1 MPRPLPHEER
11 IQFAIEALRS
21 SQIQGIRKAADAFN
35 VLKSTLYKRVKGGGM
50 HEHAQVRNRKLS
62 LTEEEALIQW
72 IQSMDDCSMLLM
84 IGYIWQIANLLV
96 CKYTSSVLLNAS
108 VTSTPVLATTV
119 SENWVRQLLNRYP
132 QLKTKYLRKY
142 NY

>member
-21 SQIQGIRKAADAFN
+21 GQIRGIRKAADAFDIP
-35 VLKSTLYKRVKGGGM
+35 KSTLHERVKGGGTR
-50 HEHAQVRNRKLS
+50 EHAQVRNRKLS
-62 LTEEEALIQW
+62 PTEEEALIQW
-72 IQSMDDCSMLLM
+72 IQSMDDLSPM
-84 IGYIWQIANLLV
+84 IGYIRQMADLLV
-96 CKYTSSVLLNAS
+96 RERTSSVLLDAS

-119 SENWVRQLLNRYP
+119 GENWVRQLLNRYP